1 MVDAVITIYPP
12 LSDRKEAGHYRL
24 DEYAG
29 DTPKAK
35 CYKGSMFAKSNVS
48 ERKIAYDDR
57 VNDLKKAAS
66 GALDRAE
73 TYLQAVKG
81 ANKFPAW

>member
-1 MVDAVITIYPP
+1 
-12 LSDRKEAGHYRL
+12 
-24 DEYAG
+24 
-29 DTPKAK
+29 
-35 CYKGSMFAKSNVS
+35 MFAKSNVS
-48 ERKIAYDDR
+48 EGKIAYDDR